1 MSLWDTAGTIYDES
15 PRKLALCTAPLLDS
29 MAYIDYN
36 KGGPILVR
44 LPPPLNDP
52 LTNESAIISKRGGYS
67 PMPPYIRHWLDWL
80 QGCVSAPCGGFW
92 RPRDD
97 LQLFELLPNLQTK
110 VLCWERIVFI
120 ALELTY
126 RTTIRNISNWKKKK
140 SHWLL
145 SIHFKEQV

>member
-1 MSLWDTAGTIYDES
+1 MSLWSNAGTIYDEN
-15 PRKLALCTAPLLDS
+15 PRKRTLSSSARFSGLYRFLQR
-29 MAYIDYN
+29 
-36 KGGPILVR
+36 GGAILVR
-44 LPPPLNDP
+44 LPSPLNDP
-52 LTNESAIISKRGGYS
+52 STNESAIVSKRGGYS